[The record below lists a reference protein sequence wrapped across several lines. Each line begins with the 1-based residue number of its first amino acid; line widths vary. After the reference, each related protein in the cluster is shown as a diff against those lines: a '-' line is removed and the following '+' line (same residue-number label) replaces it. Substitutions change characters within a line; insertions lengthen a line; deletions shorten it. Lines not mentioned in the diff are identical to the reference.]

1 MGCNVSPEILIL
13 NKPILKNYKPSLRY
27 ANTEDNTINISEKIS
42 NNINKSIDNIRS
54 HYILKIIFDHLREK
68 RYLQIISNNKKIQN
82 KLNISMINYKNYKRI
97 EIEIEL
103 IKVFY

>member
-13 NKPILKNYKPSLRY
+13 NKPILKNYKSSLRY
-27 ANTEDNTINISEKIS
+27 ANTEDNNIIISEKIS

-54 HYILKIIFDHLREK
+54 HYILKIIFEHLREK

-82 KLNISMINYKNYKRI
+82 KLDISMINYKNYKRI
-97 EIEIEL
+97 EI
-103 IKVFY
+103 